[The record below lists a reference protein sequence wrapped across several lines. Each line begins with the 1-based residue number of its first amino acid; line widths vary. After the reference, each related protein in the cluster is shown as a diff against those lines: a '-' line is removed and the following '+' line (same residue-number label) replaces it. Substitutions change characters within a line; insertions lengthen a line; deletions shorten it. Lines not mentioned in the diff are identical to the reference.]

1 MSKTLFKIHPA
12 IGIARVG
19 NSEEYYLAPESIAAL
34 PQPGK
39 PQKTTGG
46 LPLDPATD
54 KVITSSQLRDK
65 HGAFKRQAARFRVF
79 AYTGVEQPSYPE
91 QGECQELTVGACF
104 EGKTVINIKWCVHL
118 ANKKS
123 AWFVNDDDHG
133 VVAYENGNVPVLRN
147 LSEGLDPYNE
157 TRLSRLVIDAGPRVV
172 DRENTLAEF
181 DDCEVAAY
189 LKDGNKVEVADYPK
203 SFPYMHFDYL
213 DIPKKDEQVHSAQFK
228 IKDVVERSDMHKP
241 RTACGI
247 TSLGELHT
255 DDKGRLIVAGG
266 YGKAVGWRLD
276 SKDKPV
282 PIEGPVNNDQWFDD
296 TSDGPVTAVVEFDD
310 GSIEEVFGGW
320 AVVTDPSYAPQTL
333 NVVSL
338 FDEAYDTF
346 VRKLNLQPELYQNG
360 KFNPDYKPAFDDH
373 IRPIFKATGQ
383 QLWNAYLPEI
393 AIQAHKSV
401 DAITAEDDPDSTILA
416 GLAYIRQP
424 NPGTEATWRSQ
435 SIDEGA
441 PLMPLA
447 LGDSSAA
454 GGKPFLT
461 PTITQYQFLH
471 SWSNHNYVHG
481 STQKLSEGEYLDR
494 ATLQNCLGGRFSP
507 GIDMTWII
515 REPAMYQDWLT
526 GAGPFRIKHKPL
538 NYTDVQT
545 DKPFLGLGW
554 IPQHE
559 DVEHL
564 GLEPGDA
571 TKFMALPWHA
581 DYNSCAIHQ
590 TSPNELNSETLY
602 WSWPAQRPVTV
613 YVAED
618 YDISSNELPAPR
630 YSVRGPGTYPQEN
643 TPQDKHDLANAG
655 RFWEYREM
663 LTKWDD
669 IGVIVQGTVIDDGK
683 QYADHVY
690 LEVESRLKGCE
701 PELADPTPWP
711 MIGGNGTAT
720 KKK

>member
-1 MSKTLFKIHPA
+1 MSKTIFRVHPA

-39 PQKTTGG
+39 PEDKTTGG
-46 LPLDPATD
+46 LPLDPDTGE
-54 KVITSSQLRDK
+54 VIKSSQLRDQQ
-65 HGAFKRQAARFRVF
+65 GAFKRQAARFRVF
-79 AYTGVEQPSYPE
+79 AYSDLDKPSYPE
-91 QGECQELTVGACF
+91 QGAEQEVTIGSQIQ
-104 EGKTVINIKWCVHL
+104 GKTVKNIKWCVHL

-133 VVAYENGNVPVLRN
+133 VVAYENGNFPVLRN
-147 LSEGLDPYNE
+147 LPEGLDPYNE
-157 TRLSRLVIDAGPRVV
+157 SRLRRLVIDAGPRVV
-172 DRENTLAEF
+172 DQNSDLAQF
-181 DDCEVAAY
+181 DSKSHTQAAY
-189 LKDGNKVEVADYPK
+189 LKGTETVSVADYPF
-203 SFPYMHFDYL
+203 SFPYMHFDHL
-213 DIPKKDEQVHSAQFK
+213 DIPKKGEDTK
-228 IKDVVERSDMHKP
+228 RCTGKP
-241 RTACGI
+241 LQKSREARGI
-247 TSLGELHT
+247 TSLGNMLT
-255 DDKGRLIVAGG
+255 DSCGRLIVAGG

-276 SKDKPV
+276 NKDNPV
-282 PIEGPVNNDQWFDD
+282 PIDGPVNNDQWFDD
-296 TSDGPVTAVVEFDD
+296 TSDGPVTAVIEFED
-310 GSIEEVFGGW
+310 GSCEEVFGGW
-320 AVVTDPSYAPQTL
+320 VVVTDPSYAPQTL

-346 VRKLNLQPELYQNG
+346 VRKLNLQPDVFCNG
-360 KFNPDYKPAFDDH
+360 RFNPEYKPAFDDH

-401 DAITAEDDPDSTILA
+401 DEITASDDPDTTILA

-441 PLMPLA
+441 PLMPLS
-447 LGDSSAA
+447 LGDSSEA

-461 PTITQYQFLH
+461 PTVTQYQFLH
-471 SWSNHNYVHG
+471 SWSNHNYVD
-481 STQKLSEGEYLDR
+481 SNAQKLGEGEYLDR

-515 REPAMYQDWLT
+515 RETAMYQDWQT
-526 GAGPFRIKHKPL
+526 GAGPFRIKHKLL
-538 NYTDVQT
+538 NYAAINNANTA
-545 DKPFLGLGW
+545 FLGLGW
-554 IPQHE
+554 IPRHE

-590 TSPNELNSETLY
+590 TSPNDLNSETLY

-613 YVAED
+613 YVAHD
-618 YDISSNELPAPR
+618 YDINAKDLPAQR
-630 YSVRGPGTYPQEN
+630 YSVRGKGTYPLEN
-643 TPQDKHDLANAG
+643 TPTDKHDLANAG

-669 IGVIVQGTVIDDGK
+669 IGVVVQGTVIDDGRE
-683 QYADHVY
+683 YSEHVY
-690 LEVESRLKGCE
+690 LEVESMLHGDE
-701 PELADPTPWP
+701 PELAAPKPWP
-711 MIGGNGTAT
+711 LLGGSGTAT
-720 KKK
+720 RKK